1 MGYSGSPAGHR
12 GVEPRPPDGN
22 GGQRSGPRA
31 SAAAGRADE
40 ALLVDANWTLEA
52 EGLLVHPDRTIRV
65 RRYAGGGWR
74 LELAW
79 ATVTEEGL
87 EGYCAIMA
95 IEESELGSQ
104 NPRAFSLVRLFGAL
118 QGLLQHPQSSE
129 VLSASC
135 IGALQETLELAEANL
150 PKGPIPAIPPGVSI
164 SGEEV
169 VRLLGVD
176 YALVSA
182 LGGEDG

>member
-1 MGYSGSPAGHR
+1 
-12 GVEPRPPDGN
+12 
-22 GGQRSGPRA
+22 
-31 SAAAGRADE
+31 
-40 ALLVDANWTLEA
+40 
-52 EGLLVHPDRTIRV
+52 V

-79 ATVTEEGL
+79 ATVTVTEEAL

-95 IEESELGSQ
+95 IEESDLGSQ
-104 NPRAFSLVRLFGAL
+104 NPRAFLLVRLFGAL
-118 QGLLQHPQSSE
+118 QGLLQPPQSRE
-129 VLSASC
+129 VLSTSC

-150 PKGPIPAIPPGVSI
+150 PKGPIPDIPPGVSI

-169 VRLLGVD
+169 VRLLGVG

-182 LGGEDG
+182 PGGGRWVTPCCCIPGQGFPTLSIADMANVLDYRGNNRVFVVVSGHCEMLP